1 MKKADRLHPVISLCV
16 YYGESL
22 WDGPRCLMDM
32 LEVPDEIRSI
42 VSDYR
47 MNLSELRTSGVL
59 KLSDSDINT
68 MFGVSRFI
76 YERNYDKINT
86 IYNIKSGRSH
96 RNWVYDEFFVTYNAE

>member
-1 MKKADRLHPVISLCV
+1 
-16 YYGESL
+16 
-22 WDGPRCLMDM
+22 
-32 LEVPDEIRSI
+32 
-42 VSDYR
+42 

-86 IYNIKSGRSH
+86 MYKEREISSELG
-96 RNWVYDEFFVTYNAE
+96 V

>member
-1 MKKADRLHPVISLCV
+1 MEYEEGRQTSPCDKPLRV
-16 YYGESL
+16 L
-22 WDGPRCLMDM
+22 WRKSVGCPRCLMDM

-76 YERNYDKINT
+76 YERNYDPIFDSWKDKKRLQT
-86 IYNIKSGRSH
+86 Q
-96 RNWVYDEFFVTYNAE
+96 